1 MVGRRFRC
9 VCIENRQIGLCVIYV
24 EWLEGVFMR
33 KTHHL
38 YDKNRLAGSLKGFDK
53 TRFSTQK
60 RENTCI
66 YLSK

>member
-9 VCIENRQIGLCVIYV
+9 VCIENRQIGLCVIYG

-38 YDKNRLAGSLKGFDK
+38 YDKIGWHEA
-53 TRFSTQK
+53 
-60 RENTCI
+60 
-66 YLSK
+66 